1 MPIEKAD
8 KMAHVE
14 ITKNVW
20 FEYKLLESKI
30 LETPKVSKVNKKSMG
45 SFFDLFSDCVFL
57 AEPKT
62 HWHLISFQLVLLEM
76 LPMTIP

>member
-20 FEYKLLESKI
+20 FEHKLLESEI

-45 SFFDLFSDCVFL
+45 PFFR
-57 AEPKT
+57 
-62 HWHLISFQLVLLEM
+62 LV
-76 LPMTIP
+76 